1 MALTV
6 AETLKGIAVFTNEQR
21 RTTVLGQLANYA
33 ARGRVGVEEM
43 TIAPVDRPDK
53 YGGPAAIIFMRF
65 ETRSDAD
72 EAWIDLDGVSPSWFQ
87 AGSIAEQ
94 FTSTQ
99 DPDTGQND
107 AVFHHRRH
115 WPSQPEDF

>member
-1 MALTV
+1 MPLTV
-6 AETLKGIAVFTNEQR
+6 AETIKGTAVFTNEQR

-43 TIAPVDRPDK
+43 TIAPVDRPGK
-53 YGGPAAIIFMRF
+53 YNGPAAIIFMRF
-65 ETRSDAD
+65 LSRADAD
-72 EAWIDLDGVSPSWFQ
+72 AAWADLGGVSPSWFQ

-99 DPDTGQND
+99 DSDTGQND
-107 AVFHHRRH
+107 AVFIHRRH
-115 WPSQPEDF
+115 WPADPSDF